1 MYYNIHGHLIRDKI
15 YNLNDKIPLSRKYA
29 TNELKKLNNIE
40 NFNSLN
46 EKDKLHSDDCYS
58 HHDLANCVSHGC
70 EWNYYNERCSN
81 SYSSENKINEH
92 FEHLAGNGLD
102 VSCKGGSSCTG
113 VSKDD
118 CNNFKNKGCTWN
130 NVTSTCHG
138 HVNLCEGGAE
148 WCSSN
153 STEKACADAS
163 CTWSGDSCFGK
174 SKDQCGKMGSCTST
188 PEFGVVGGE
197 CTKKKQNQCTW
208 SKADTTQGT
217 DGTCL
222 SDSGVCM

>member
-1 MYYNIHGHLIRDKI
+1 M
-15 YNLNDKIPLSRKYA
+15 
-29 TNELKKLNNIE
+29 E
-40 NFNSLN
+40 
-46 EKDKLHSDDCYS
+46 
-58 HHDLANCVSHGC
+58 
-70 EWNYYNERCSN
+70 
-81 SYSSENKINEH
+81 
-92 FEHLAGNGLD
+92 GNGLD

-118 CNNFKNKGCTWN
+118 CNNVKNKGCTWN

-138 HVNLCEGGAE
+138 YINLCEGGTE

-153 STEKACADAS
+153 STEKACSDAS

-174 SKDQCGKMGSCTST
+174 SKDQCGK
-188 PEFGVVGGE
+188 
-197 CTKKKQNQCTW
+197 QNQCTW
-208 SKADTTQGT
+208 SNADTTQGV